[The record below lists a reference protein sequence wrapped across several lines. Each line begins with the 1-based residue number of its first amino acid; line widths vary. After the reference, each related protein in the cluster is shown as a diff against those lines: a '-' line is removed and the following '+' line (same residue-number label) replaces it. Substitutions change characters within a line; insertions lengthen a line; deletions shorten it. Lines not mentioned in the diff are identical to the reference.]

1 MTRAMSKRMNKILS
15 IITAFLLALSTFGGV
30 LTAPLFAHAA
40 DSFKVRV
47 EVKNKDGSEDQIV
60 TYSGYNQGSFVLATL
75 KDAETDEIIGW
86 RLERLTP
93 RQEGNVWH
101 YEYYYNEFP
110 KNVEFTEFYTLTT
123 GSVSDTFWNNPR
135 ITYDAG
141 KHTVSYRVY
150 SCDGTQ
156 GHEWFN
162 VQCYNDCVGTDT
174 DPAKVKDSFD
184 GYVHDTEVEED
195 GTNVFKLTQKD
206 VAFNLEFD
214 MDVNTDIPAPEKY
227 YALVE
232 VSHSSSA
239 PTYFCQAIDLHNQTG
254 KQTFS
259 VQTPTTENWLDSNG
273 NPTDERFNGKE
284 NGVVVKVVQAL
295 TNDATVA
302 DMIAGNEKIRT
313 FGSSCI
319 IKDVNV
325 VGGGLFVQDSD
336 SYALY
341 TIPLYFGEIP
351 SEDLNFLDLLGEG
364 ANIGFVADRYQY
376 GGHTETNI
384 AVNHYEGYAG
394 NNVDSDICG
403 LFGGHYYVS
412 NFVKFA
418 PETIT
423 QPGEKEGETV
433 TVDNPEYVKYHKNYS
448 YDPDGKLEIGE
459 RSCPEGI
466 IVHLTSDE
474 LLSPKPIRSYAVFE
488 EMTAKDMTEGVIE
501 PIIANMQKASAK
513 LIANKQ
519 NINLIYSNQGK
530 AVLVDGTELPN
541 NATIYVDGDAI
552 KAQLEMTGSV
562 VDDTNAN
569 GLKIKIKE
577 GQTVVFNFDSTDK
590 LTLAKYGIEIYDK
603 DGDPIEDRKYGD
615 GTTQPASYDNVL
627 DNNQNTWLEEV
638 SKSVIWNCASVSELK
653 INSSAGV
660 FLVPKDLSDT
670 YIEGSSSGW
679 FITDGFVRNNAEWHF
694 TYSGVPGTTSPLT
707 VTKYDINGRPV
718 SGAKLEIRNAEDDSL
733 VRKWTADTS
742 TTEKTNPYS
751 LSLAP
756 GEYILKETGFD
767 TALNSTEY
775 ELNPFELR
783 FRVVDDSNYTA
794 KTFASHIEILSE
806 LDNSGRTDGDKTT
819 GYYMVWGQESDN
831 VGVYNAFK
839 QDKTKVD
846 LSKSDVTGQPEV
858 VGAHIEI
865 YKVSDLDS
873 AKTFKLDEW
882 DSDGTVK
889 TFELAEGTY
898 ILRETDASELDGY
911 KIIDSDV
918 VFKVETVNNKK
929 TVTVISGTSDGTSA
943 DDQVNGYVKF
953 TNAAGAGPAAKNAS
967 FRFCD
972 AEEGTTAPA
981 EIKLAK
987 TDIAGTAEIDGA
999 EITIFDD
1006 NGRPY
1011 ISWVSGSATADNTIS
1026 LPDGKYTMK
1035 ETGIDNTLNSKS
1047 YKVIE
1052 SEISFEVKDGK
1063 VTNVQGTSNGSSDAD
1078 KTNGYVS
1085 YSENGDV
1092 FTFNDAEKLTDVT
1105 LRKTDIT
1112 GLPEVLGAKIKITR
1126 TGTDKTWEWVS
1137 DGKTKTFQLS
1147 DGSYTMQETAVEE
1160 GANDVEY
1167 KIIDSTISFTVKNG
1181 EVTSVSGVTTDNGQ
1195 SEEEQENGFVSY
1207 ERQRFTFND
1216 AEAAPKTADIV
1227 LRKTDIAGTDEVLGA
1242 RIVITK
1248 AGSTEK
1254 WEWVSDGRTK
1264 TFTLTDGS
1272 YTMQETGIEEGAN
1285 TVDYKIIESSV
1296 TFDIVGGQVQNVQGV
1311 INAGETGDAENGYVS
1326 YSAANNGF
1334 TFNDA
1339 EVPPASADITLKKTD
1354 IAGDTEVLGA
1364 QITITNVGTK
1374 ETHTWVS
1381 NGEEKTFTLTDGSY
1395 TMQETGIDT
1404 DANPKSY
1411 KIIDSTITFDII
1423 DGVVKNVSGTSA
1435 GTSAA
1440 DKEKGFVSYSN
1451 NKFTFNDAEQYTDI
1465 VLKKTDIAGSA
1476 EIIGAKIEILDANN
1490 NNAKVHEWVSD
1501 GKEKTFSLSDGSYIM
1516 QETGIDNTGN
1526 ALSYKVIPSSIEFT
1540 VKNGEITSVS
1550 GTSNGKGPKDGIDG
1564 YVSQDGN
1571 KFTFNDA
1578 EKKTAVELSK
1588 VAVVGSGEVEGA
1600 VIEVMNLDTKEGF
1613 NWISGESEKTF
1624 ELSDGRYSLTE
1635 TGIDNDNTD
1644 NGKSYKIIDSTV
1656 IFTVKDGTVT
1666 VESGTVENPTDEDK
1680 EKGYV
1685 SNSGNKFTFNDAE
1698 LFTEIEVNK
1707 TDIAGS
1713 AEVKGAKI
1721 EILDLTGTPVDSWV
1735 SDGKTKTFSLSD
1747 GQYILKESA
1756 IDNDQNNKS
1765 YKIIGSEILFTVHA
1779 GEVVSAIGTSTGT
1792 SDEDRTNGYVS
1803 RDGNTFT
1810 FNDAEQTTDV
1820 TLRKTDI
1827 AGTTEVLGAK
1837 IRITGDN
1844 IDVVY
1849 EWVSDGKTKTFSLS
1863 DGSYTMKETA
1873 VDNETGLNDK
1883 KYKIVDSE
1891 IKFTVKNGEITSV
1904 SGTSDG
1910 STDAEKE
1917 NGYVSQDGS
1926 TFTFNDAELP
1936 AETTEIVLR
1945 KTDIAGSEEVIGAK
1959 IKITNTETQE
1969 TIEWVSDG
1977 SDKTVTLADGTYTM
1991 EETAVDNESGKN
2003 SKSYKI
2009 IPSTIT
2015 FTVSGGTVTDVQGT
2029 SRGTSDEDRT
2039 NGYVSRDGNTFTFND
2054 AELTTD
2060 ITLRKTD
2067 IAGTTEVLGAKIRIT
2082 GDDIDVVYEW
2092 VSDGKTKTFSLSDGS
2107 YTMKETAVDNE
2118 TGLNDKKY
2126 KIVDSEIKFTVKN
2139 GEITSVSGTSDGS
2152 TDAEKENGYVSQDG
2166 STFTF
2171 NDAELP
2177 AETTE
2182 IVLRKTDIA
2191 GSEEVIGAKIKI
2203 TNTET
2208 QETVEWVSD
2217 GSDKTVTLAD
2227 GTYTMEETA
2236 VDNESG
2242 KNSKSYKIVP
2252 STITFTVS
2260 GGTVTDV
2267 QGTSRGTSDEDRT
2280 NGYVSRDGNTFTFN
2294 DAELTTDIT
2303 LRKTDIAGTT
2313 EVLGAKIIITK
2324 DGTDE
2329 KFEWESDGKT
2339 RTFTLSDGNY
2349 TMKETAIDDTA
2360 NDALYKIVDSEI
2372 KFTVNDGKIK
2382 NVIGTSDGKGEG
2394 DTENGFVSQDGST
2407 FTFNDAIRLTGT
2419 TDIVLRK
2426 TDIAGSTEV
2435 IGAVITITNDTTG
2448 ESITWVSDGE
2458 DKTVTLENGTY
2469 TMTETDIDNTK
2480 NDKSYKI
2487 IPSTIT
2493 FTVNEGTVSN
2503 VQGTSDGQSQDD
2515 KDQGYVSN
2523 DGNTFTFNDAEL
2535 FTEIELSKT
2544 DIAGTNEVLGAR
2556 IVITKEGSNET
2567 WEWISDGQTKT
2578 FTLSDGTYTM
2588 KETGIDQTANI
2599 TTYRIID
2606 SEVVF
2611 KVKGGDVRVISGTS
2625 DGRSQADQAYG
2636 YVYNDGRTFRFN
2648 DAEDIP
2654 NITYIEIT
2662 KTDIVGASEVI
2673 GARITITND
2682 VTGDTIEWISGDSDR
2697 IVALEDGSYT
2707 MTEVSVD
2714 NELNTL
2720 SYRIVPSTVNF
2731 TVSGGTVSN
2740 VSGVSDGRSFED
2752 KQNGFVTNDGNKF
2765 RFNDAELLTEIELS
2779 KTDIAGTTEV
2789 LGARIVITKEG
2800 SNETWEWISD
2810 GETKYFSLSDGNYT
2824 MKETGIDNSLNELS
2838 YKIVNQTVTFTVKN
2852 GMVRNVR
2859 GTSDG
2864 TTPGIENYG
2873 FVTNEGNA
2881 FNFNDA
2887 ELTTVIELAKTDITG
2902 STEVL
2907 GAQIEITNTQTGDT
2921 LTWVS
2926 GDEERFFTLSDGT
2939 YTLKETAVD
2948 NDLNELDYAIVEQTV
2963 EFEIKEGKVINIT
2976 GISDGTGEHDE
2987 VDGFVTFDDE

>member
-273 NPTDERFNGKE
+273 DPTDERFNGKE

-325 VGGGLFVQDSD
+325 VGGGLSVKDSD

-1969 TIEWVSDG
+1969 T
-1977 SDKTVTLADGTYTM
+1977 
-1991 EETAVDNESGKN
+1991 
-2003 SKSYKI
+2003 
-2009 IPSTIT
+2009 
-2015 FTVSGGTVTDVQGT
+2015 
-2029 SRGTSDEDRT
+2029 
-2039 NGYVSRDGNTFTFND
+2039 
-2054 AELTTD
+2054 
-2060 ITLRKTD
+2060 
-2067 IAGTTEVLGAKIRIT
+2067 
-2082 GDDIDVVYEW
+2082 
-2092 VSDGKTKTFSLSDGS
+2092 
-2107 YTMKETAVDNE
+2107 
-2118 TGLNDKKY
+2118 
-2126 KIVDSEIKFTVKN
+2126 
-2139 GEITSVSGTSDGS
+2139 
-2152 TDAEKENGYVSQDG
+2152 
-2166 STFTF
+2166 
-2171 NDAELP
+2171 
-2177 AETTE
+2177 
-2182 IVLRKTDIA
+2182 
-2191 GSEEVIGAKIKI
+2191 
-2203 TNTET
+2203 
-2208 QETVEWVSD
+2208 VEWVSD

-2987 VDGFVTFDDE
+2987 VDGFVTFDDETDHDYAKFTFNDAELKEIDDSSEESSEGGDESTLDSGSDSSDESGDESTDDSTPGDESSDDSTDESSSDSTPGDDSSDDSTDESSSDSTPGDNSGDESTDESGNSSGGDSDSNSEGGDTGLDESGPDDSSPGSKGGSTPGGSGSGGSSPDTGAGAAAGTAAATLVIVCAMIVIAKRKNK